1 MCGICGIVGPG
12 AQLEESRCVVRKM
25 MDTLA
30 YRGPDGEGLVKG
42 SNFVFGH
49 RRLAIIDI
57 EHGAQPMQ
65 TEDGVVT
72 LVYNGEIYNYLELRQ
87 ELIREGVK
95 FSTFSDTEVL
105 LRMYQRYG
113 SECLRKLNGMFAFAI
128 YDENK
133 KRFFAARD
141 HFGIKPFYYVT
152 LPDGSIVFASEIKA
166 LFHHPASH

>member
-1 MCGICGIVGPG
+1 MCGICGIVGRD
-12 AQLEESRCVVRKM
+12 AQSEEATSVVRKM

-30 YRGPDGEGLVKG
+30 HRGPDDHGLIKG
-42 SNFVFGH
+42 DNFVFGH

-57 EHGAQPMQ
+57 EHGSQPMQ
-65 TEDGVVT
+65 TEDGLVT

-113 SECLRKLNGMFAFAI
+113 SDCLRKLNGMFAFAI

-133 KRFFAARD
+133 KRFFAA
-141 HFGIKPFYYVT
+141 P
-152 LPDGSIVFASEIKA
+152 PDNARRF
-166 LFHHPASH
+166 